1 MFSTLELA
9 WWAFVNK
16 ILLLITVYMVMSLKV
31 PQENDDDNL
40 SHYTILET
48 LGEGAFGKVV
58 RSRKLPMEGVNSTW
72 LLSKINNPNKKL
84 VSKEELFTAFEISD
98 AEVFITI
105 GAGDIGELVKNIK
118 KTLHE
123 KN

>member
-1 MFSTLELA
+1 
-9 WWAFVNK
+9 
-16 ILLLITVYMVMSLKV
+16 
-31 PQENDDDNL
+31 
-40 SHYTILET
+40 
-48 LGEGAFGKVV
+48 
-58 RSRKLPMEGVNSTW
+58 MEGVNSTW

>member
-105 GAGDIGELVKNIK
+105 GAGDIGELLKNIK